1 MMIGSRLM
9 AVGDVHGQYEKLKT
23 LMRRIKF
30 DPKIDRLIFLGD
42 LIDRGPESLQCFDY
56 VMHLQKKYPE
66 SVIFLMGNHERHMLD
81 YYDAL
86 AKTKDELD
94 VRLLNRTSEWLM
106 YGGDKTLPQLQQL
119 GAKAL
124 QNRLDYAR
132 NLPLY
137 YRAGDFYF
145 CHAGVDP
152 DVPLEAQQEKDL
164 IWIRE
169 KFYNNYR
176 GKETI
181 VVGHTPIQNL
191 QYMFKDITWDM
202 YPVIRDNRI
211 ILCDTGACLE
221 GGRLSCIDVITKY
234 VWQA

>member
-1 MMIGSRLM
+1 MIGGRIM
-9 AVGDVHGQYEKLKT
+9 AVGDIHGMYDKLKM

-30 DPKIDRLIFLGD
+30 DPVQDKLIFLGD
-42 LIDRGPESLQCFDY
+42 TIDRGPGSLQCFDY

-66 SVIFLMGNHERHMLD
+66 SVIFLMGNHERHMLN

-86 AKTKDELD
+86 AKAKDELD
-94 VRLLNRTSEWLM
+94 VRLLNRTSEWLV

-119 GAKAL
+119 GPKAL
-124 QNRLDYAR
+124 QHRLDYAR

-137 YRAGDFYF
+137 YRSGNFFF

-152 DVPLEAQQEKDL
+152 EVSLEQQKEKDL

-176 GKETI
+176 GKETV

-191 QYMFKDITWDM
+191 QYMFKDIVWDM
-202 YPVIRDNRI
+202 YPVIRPNNI

>member
-1 MMIGSRLM
+1 MIGSRIM
-9 AVGDVHGQYEKLKT
+9 AVGDVHGQYGKLKK
-23 LMRRIKF
+23 LMRSIKF
-30 DPKIDRLIFLGD
+30 DPDMDRLIFLGD
-42 LIDRGPESLQCFDY
+42 LIDRGSESPQCFDY

-66 SVIFLMGNHERHMLD
+66 SVIYLMGNHERHMLD

-86 AKTKDELD
+86 AQAKDELD
-94 VRLLNRTSEWLM
+94 VRLLNRTSEWLV
-106 YGGDKTLPQLQQL
+106 YGGDKTLPQLQAL
-119 GAKAL
+119 GQKAL
-124 QNRLDYAR
+124 RHRLDYAR
-132 NLPLY
+132 NLPLF
-137 YRAGDFYF
+137 YRIGDYYF

-152 DVPLEAQQEKDL
+152 DLPLDQQQEKDL

-169 KFYNNYR
+169 KFYNHYH

-181 VVGHTPIQNL
+181 IVGHTPIQNL
-191 QYMFKDITWDM
+191 QYMFKDIVWDM
-202 YPVIRDNRI
+202 YPVIRPNHI

>member
-1 MMIGSRLM
+1 
-9 AVGDVHGQYEKLKT
+9 
-23 LMRRIKF
+23 
-30 DPKIDRLIFLGD
+30 
-42 LIDRGPESLQCFDY
+42 
-56 VMHLQKKYPE
+56 MHLQKQHPE
-66 SVIFLMGNHERHMLD
+66 SVIYLMGNHEREMLD

-94 VRLLNRTSEWLM
+94 VRLLNRTSQWLV
-106 YGGDKTLPQLQQL
+106 YGGDKTLPQLQKL

-137 YRAGDFYF
+137 YRMGDFYF
-145 CHAGVDP
+145 CHAGVKP
-152 DVPLEAQQEKDL
+152 GVPLDQQQEKDL
-164 IWIRE
+164 IWIRSE
-169 KFYNNYR
+169 FYEGYQ

-191 QYMFKDITWDM
+191 QHMFEGITWDM
-202 YPVIRDNRI
+202 YPVIRDNHI
-211 ILCDTGACLE
+211 ILCDTGSYME
-221 GGRLSCIDVITKY
+221 NGRLSCIDVITKY

>member
-1 MMIGSRLM
+1 MIGSRIM
-9 AVGDVHGQYEKLKT
+9 AVGDVHGQYQKLKT
-23 LMRRIKF
+23 LMRRVRF
-30 DPKIDRLIFLGD
+30 DPAQDILVFLGD
-42 LIDRGPESLQCFDY
+42 LIDRGPESLECFDY
-56 VMHLQKKYPE
+56 VMHLQKQHPE
-66 SVIFLMGNHERHMLD
+66 SVVCLMGNHEREMLD

-94 VRLLNRTSEWLM
+94 VRLLNRTSQWLRH
-106 YGGDKTLPQLQQL
+106 
-119 GAKAL
+119 
-124 QNRLDYAR
+124 RLDYAR

-137 YRAGDFYF
+137 YRVGNYYF

-152 DVPLEAQQEKDL
+152 DVPLEQQQEKDL
-164 IWIRE
+164 IWIRD
-169 KFYNNYR
+169 KFYNGYR
-176 GKETI
+176 GRETV

-191 QYMFKDITWDM
+191 QYLFKGITWDM

-211 ILCDTGACLE
+211 ILCDTGACME

>member
-1 MMIGSRLM
+1 MIGSRLM
-9 AVGDVHGQYEKLKT
+9 AVGDVHGQYKKLKT

-106 YGGDKTLPQLQQL
+106 YGGDKTLPQLQQM

-169 KFYNNYR
+169 KFYNNYH

-211 ILCDTGACLE
+211 ILCDTGACLA

>member
-1 MMIGSRLM
+1 MIGSRIM
-9 AVGDVHGQYEKLKT
+9 AVGDVHGQYQKLKT
-23 LMRRIKF
+23 LMRRVRF
-30 DPKIDRLIFLGD
+30 DPAQDILVFLGD
-42 LIDRGPESLQCFDY
+42 LIDRGPESLECFDY
-56 VMHLQKKYPE
+56 VMHLQKQHPE
-66 SVIFLMGNHERHMLD
+66 SVVCLMGNHEREMLD

-94 VRLLNRTSEWLM
+94 VRLLNRTSQWLV
-106 YGGDKTLPQLQQL
+106 YGGDKTLPQLQKL

-124 QNRLDYAR
+124 RHRLDYAR

-137 YRAGDFYF
+137 YRVGNYYF

-152 DVPLEAQQEKDL
+152 DVPLDQQQEKDL
-164 IWIRE
+164 IWIRD
-169 KFYNNYR
+169 KFYNGYR
-176 GKETI
+176 GKETV

-191 QYMFKDITWDM
+191 QYLFKGITWDM

-211 ILCDTGACLE
+211 ILCDTGACME